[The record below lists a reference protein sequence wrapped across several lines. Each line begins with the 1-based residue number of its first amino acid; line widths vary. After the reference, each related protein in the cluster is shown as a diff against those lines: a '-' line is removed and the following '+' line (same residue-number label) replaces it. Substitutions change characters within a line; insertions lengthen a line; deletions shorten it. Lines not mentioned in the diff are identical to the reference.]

1 MSLDHPAIY
10 KAYAGTVI
18 SISDENGAVDKDGKS
33 VSLDSS
39 LVAKARTEI
48 DEEYAKVKYKDDRKP
63 LYPPLEDF
71 ADAMYWNSK
80 GDSSKLT
87 AYYAA

>member
-48 DEEYAKVKYKDDRKP
+48 DEEYAKVKYKEFRTLITWMHLKTTRNGAS
-63 LYPPLEDF
+63 F
-71 ADAMYWNSK
+71 N
-80 GDSSKLT
+80 
-87 AYYAA
+87 